1 MTTTTT
7 TTRTTMKKMGLHKV
21 HEAVHSL
28 NNSKFFA
35 GVVIIIMNIGS
46 QFISIKFS
54 KSMEQYLRFGITKQ
68 VLIFT
73 VSWVACR
80 DIYTSLSL
88 TAIFTI
94 LSEHLFNEESRFCI
108 VPHQYRLLHRT
119 LDTNHDGKVDE
130 AEIKRAIDI
139 LQQAQR
145 NKR

>member
-1 MTTTTT
+1 MS
-7 TTRTTMKKMGLHKV
+7 MKNLGLKKI
-21 HEAVHSL
+21 HEVVQSL

-35 GVVIIIMNIGS
+35 GIVMIIMNIGS

-54 KSMEQYLRFGITKQ
+54 KSMEEYLRFGITKQ
-68 VLIFT
+68 VLIFS

-94 LSEHLFNEESRFCI
+94 LSEHLFNEESRLCV
-108 VPHQYRLLHRT
+108 VPKKYRILDNV
-119 LDTNHDGKVDE
+119 LDTNKDGKVDE
-130 AEIKRAIDI
+130 NEIKRAIEI

-145 NKR
+145 QRK

>member
-1 MTTTTT
+1 
-7 TTRTTMKKMGLHKV
+7 MKNLGLKKI
-21 HEAVHSL
+21 HEVVQSL

-35 GVVIIIMNIGS
+35 GIVMIIMNIGS

-54 KSMEQYLRFGITKQ
+54 KSMEEYLRFGITKQ
-68 VLIFT
+68 VLIFS

-94 LSEHLFNEESRFCI
+94 LSEHLFNEESRLCV
-108 VPHQYRLLHRT
+108 VPKKYRILDNV
-119 LDTNHDGKVDE
+119 LDTNKDGKVDE
-130 AEIKRAIDI
+130 NEIKRAIEI

-145 NKR
+145 QRK